1 VVVQN
6 NLGITQNTEYEET
19 SRNNYSVGNPLEIKD
34 EQDMGLFVI
43 HPTNILMRDD
53 VLEMQ
58 DIYKHMTLEEICC
71 MT

>member
-1 VVVQN
+1 
-6 NLGITQNTEYEET
+6 
-19 SRNNYSVGNPLEIKD
+19 LEIKD
-34 EQDMGLFVI
+34 EKDMRIFVI

>member
-1 VVVQN
+1 MAVQN

-19 SRNNYSVGNPLEIKD
+19 SRNNYSVGNSLEIKD
-34 EQDMGLFVI
+34 EKDMRIFVI